1 MGYNPTMLSPY
12 RFLVGLILALS
23 TGPVVAQVPTP
34 EPATTPT
41 PAPAAEPQAPAER
54 QLDFATVQVRL
65 MERIAARIDQDVK
78 MLNQEFKLEGTYYKD
93 TGHRVRL
100 QLNLIGLGDTGS
112 TMLQVCDGKVLWD
125 FQKVL
130 GMQSYRRREITPILK
145 KLEDPN
151 LDDSFRV
158 MITSNM
164 GFGGP
169 EALLSG
175 LRKAVNFNQMSE
187 EKLDGEDVFV
197 IAGIWRDRSSL
208 LDPTGRPLPP
218 TADLPP
224 YIPNVIR
231 VFIKKATGW
240 PAKVEMIG
248 NAPLLMQ
255 EDIRQFDPATGRPVG
270 RPVKPPKV
278 DPTRITLR
286 YTLTSPDEIK
296 PGLFDFTAPA
306 DVAGTNVKDETKEF
320 LDVLDRYIQVAK
332 ANKQAE
338 AARAEG
344 EPLLKAPPIEVGKD
358 PAGGLGTP
366 SPPGG
371 ASPPR

>member
-1 MGYNPTMLSPY
+1 MGYNPTMPSPVII
-12 RFLVGLILALS
+12 LAALILALL
-23 TGPVVAQVPTP
+23 TTPVHAQVP
-34 EPATTPT
+34 ATDQSTT
-41 PAPAAEPQAPAER
+41 PAPAPPGEPQAPAER

-65 MERIAARIDQDVK
+65 MERIAAKIEQDVK

-130 GMQSYRRREITPILK
+130 GMQSYSRREITPILK

-151 LDDSFRV
+151 LDDSFRI
-158 MITSNM
+158 MIISNM

-175 LRKAVNFNQMSE
+175 LRKAVKFNQMSE

-197 IAGIWRDRSSL
+197 IGGIWRDRSSL
-208 LDPTGRPLPP
+208 MDPAGRPLPP
-218 TADLPP
+218 TVDLPP
-224 YIPNVIR
+224 YIPNVVR

-240 PAKVEMIG
+240 PAKIEMIG
-248 NAPLLMQ
+248 NAPLLIQ

-296 PGLFDFTAPA
+296 PGIFDFTAPA
-306 DVAGTNVKDETKEF
+306 DVAGTNVKDETKDF
-320 LDVLDRYIQVAK
+320 LDVLDQYIQVAK

-338 AARAEG
+338 AAKAEG

-358 PAGGLGTP
+358 PSGGLGAT
-366 SPPGG
+366 SQPGG
-371 ASPPR
+371 TLPPR